1 MNSTLNRISLFA
13 IKAQR
18 YLPIAMMAFAMLV
31 ALISP
36 LSPEGEGGTG
46 L

>member
-1 MNSTLNRISLFA
+1 MNSTLNRLSLFA
-13 IKAQR
+13 IKTQR
-18 YLPIAMMAFAMLV
+18 YLPVAMMVFAMLV

-36 LSPEGEGGTG
+36 LSSDGDGGTG

>member
-13 IKAQR
+13 IKTQR
-18 YLPIAMMAFAMLV
+18 YLPIAMMVFAMLAV
-31 ALISP
+31 FISP
-36 LSPEGEGGTG
+36 NPPESGGGTG

>member
-1 MNSTLNRISLFA
+1 MNTTLTRISLFA

-18 YLPIAMMAFAMLV
+18 YLPIALLLLAV
-31 ALISP
+31 LISP
-36 LSPEGEGGTG
+36 LSPDGTGGTG

>member
-1 MNSTLNRISLFA
+1 MNSTLTRLSLFA

-36 LSPEGEGGTG
+36 LSPDGDGGIG
-46 L
+46 R

>member
-13 IKAQR
+13 IKTQR

-36 LSPEGEGGTG
+36 LSPESGGGTG
-46 L
+46 G

>member
-1 MNSTLNRISLFA
+1 MKSTLARLSLFA

-18 YLPIAMMAFAMLV
+18 YLPIAMLLLAV
-31 ALISP
+31 LISP
-36 LSPEGEGGTG
+36 LSPDSEGGTG

>member
-1 MNSTLNRISLFA
+1 MNTTLTRISLFA

-18 YLPIAMMAFAMLV
+18 YLPIAMFLLAV
-31 ALISP
+31 LISP